1 MIYMSQNADKAV
13 VEDKVTA
20 RSLFSLRRSV
30 VKFLAMPMQ
39 VPLPND
45 VRRELRFSLADTV
58 MRFLLLIGIFL

>member
-1 MIYMSQNADKAV
+1 MSQNADKAV